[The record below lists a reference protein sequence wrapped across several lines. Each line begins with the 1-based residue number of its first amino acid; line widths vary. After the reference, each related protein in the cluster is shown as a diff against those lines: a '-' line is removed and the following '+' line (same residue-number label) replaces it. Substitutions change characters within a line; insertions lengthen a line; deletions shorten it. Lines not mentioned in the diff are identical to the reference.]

1 MSTCTPVAFAETHSH
16 VSAITPVYCIVN
28 QKGGVGKTTTAVN
41 LAAYMA
47 IVGASTLLV
56 DLDPQANATS
66 GLGIE
71 KNAVGADHGGRPSIY
86 DVLVNDAPP
95 EDALTET
102 CVPGLMVM
110 PSNLDLAGAEVELMA
125 RVARET
131 ILRRI
136 IEPLRSRFDVILY
149 DTPPSL
155 GILTVN
161 GLAGADAVIVPIQC
175 EYYALE
181 GVSQLM
187 RTIEIVRRHINPSL
201 EVAMVIMTMFDGR
214 VRLSQQVVDEVRN
227 AFGDRVSPT
236 LVPRNVRLSEA
247 PSHGRPI
254 ALYDPAS
261 RGAQAYRTLAEEVLK
276 LGQAR
281 SG

>member
-1 MSTCTPVAFAETHSH
+1 MN
-16 VSAITPVYCIVN
+16 PVYCIVN

-41 LAAYMA
+41 LAAYLA
-47 IVGASTLLV
+47 ISGVATLLV

-66 GLGIE
+66 GLGID
-71 KNAVGADHGGRPSIY
+71 KNAVGAEHGGSPTIY
-86 DVLVNDAPP
+86 DVLVNDAQPD
-95 EDALTET
+95 DAIIPT
-102 CVPGLMVM
+102 CVPGLMAM

-131 ILRRI
+131 ILRRV
-136 IEPLRSRFDVILY
+136 IEPLRARFDIILF

-161 GLAGADAVIVPIQC
+161 GLAAADAVIVPIQC

-187 RTIEIVRRHINPSL
+187 RTIDIIRRHVNPSL
-201 EVAMVIMTMFDGR
+201 EIALVVMTMFDAR
-214 VRLSQQVVDEVRN
+214 VRLSQQVVDEVRR

-236 LVPRNVRLSEA
+236 VVPRNVRLSEA
-247 PSHGRPI
+247 PSHGRPV

-261 RGAQAYRTLAEEVLK
+261 RGAQAYRKLAEEVLK

>member
-1 MSTCTPVAFAETHSH
+1 M
-16 VSAITPVYCIVN
+16 TPVYAVVN

-41 LAAYMA
+41 LAAYLA
-47 IVGASTLLV
+47 IAGVRTLLV

-71 KNAVGADHGGRPSIY
+71 KSAVGSEGHPGVY
-86 DVLVNDAPP
+86 DVLVNDAPVG
-95 EDALTET
+95 DALTPT
-102 CVPGLMVM
+102 CVEGLMAI
-110 PSNLDLAGAEVELMA
+110 PANLDLAGAEVELMA

-131 ILRRI
+131 IVRRA
-136 IEPLRSRFDVILY
+136 IEPLRERFDIILL

-161 GLAGADAVIVPIQC
+161 GLAASDAVIVPIQC

-187 RTIEIVRRHINPSL
+187 RTIEIVRRHINPTL
-201 EVAMVIMTMFDGR
+201 DVALVIMTMFDGR
-214 VRLSQQVVDEVRN
+214 VKLSQQVVDEVRTV
-227 AFGDRVSPT
+227 FGSRVSPT
-236 LVPRNVRLSEA
+236 VVPRNVRLSEA

-254 ALYDPAS
+254 SLYDPSS
-261 RGAQAYRTLAEEVLK
+261 RGAQAYRTLAQEVI
-276 LGQAR
+276 GIGEAR
-281 SG
+281 SR

>member
-1 MSTCTPVAFAETHSH
+1 M
-16 VSAITPVYCIVN
+16 TPVYAVVN

-41 LAAYMA
+41 LAAYLA
-47 IVGASTLLV
+47 ISGATTLLV

-71 KNAVGADHGGRPSIY
+71 KSAVGQGPGARPGIY
-86 DVLVNDAPP
+86 DVLVNDAPGD
-95 EDALTET
+95 EALTPT
-102 CVPGLMVM
+102 CVPGLTAL
-110 PSNLDLAGAEVELMA
+110 PANLDLAGAEVELMA

-131 ILRRI
+131 IVRRAL
-136 IEPLRSRFDVILY
+136 EPLRERFDIVLL

-161 GLAGADAVIVPIQC
+161 GLAAADAAIVPIQC

-187 RTIEIVRRHINPSL
+187 RTIEIVRRHINPTL
-201 EVAMVIMTMFDGR
+201 ETALVIMTMFDSR
-214 VRLSQQVVDEVRN
+214 VRLSQQVVDEVRSV
-227 AFGDRVSPT
+227 FGDRVSPT
-236 LVPRNVRLSEA
+236 IVPRNVRLSEA

-254 ALYDPAS
+254 ALYEPNS
-261 RGAQAYRTLAEEVLK
+261 RGAIAYRALAEEVRN
-276 LGQAR
+276 LGKAR
-281 SG
+281 PG

>member
-1 MSTCTPVAFAETHSH
+1 VA
-16 VSAITPVYCIVN
+16 PVYAVVN

-41 LAAYMA
+41 LAAYLA
-47 IVGASTLLV
+47 LAGAPTLLV

-71 KNAVGADHGGRPSIY
+71 KGAVGAGAGAHPGIY
-86 DVLVNDAPP
+86 DVLVNDTPI

-102 CVPGLMVM
+102 CVPGLTAL
-110 PSNLDLAGAEVELMA
+110 PANLDLAGAEVELMA

-131 ILRRI
+131 ILRRAL
-136 IEPLRSRFDVILY
+136 EPIRDRYEVILM
-149 DTPPSL
+149 DSPPSL

-161 GLAGADAVIVPIQC
+161 GLAAADAAIVPIQC

-187 RTIEIVRRHINPSL
+187 RTIEIVRRHINPDL
-201 EVAMVIMTMFDGR
+201 ETALVVMTMFDAR
-214 VRLSQQVVDEVRN
+214 VRLSQQVVDEVR
-227 AFGDRVSPT
+227 AVFGERVSPT
-236 LVPRNVRLSEA
+236 IVPRNVRLSEA

-254 ALYDPAS
+254 ALYDAGS
-261 RGAQAYRTLAEEVLK
+261 RGAAAYRALAGEVRD
-276 LGQAR
+276 LGKAR
-281 SG
+281 TR

>member
-1 MSTCTPVAFAETHSH
+1 MN
-16 VSAITPVYCIVN
+16 PVYAVVN

-41 LAAYMA
+41 LAAYLA
-47 IVGASTLLV
+47 LAGAATLLV

-71 KNAVGADHGGRPSIY
+71 KAAIGQSGRPGIY
-86 DVLVNDAPP
+86 DVLVNETPVH
-95 EDALTET
+95 DALTPT
-102 CVPGLMVM
+102 CVPGLTAL
-110 PSNLDLAGAEVELMA
+110 PANLDLAGAEVELMS

-131 ILRRI
+131 ILRRTL
-136 IEPLRSRFDVILY
+136 EPLRESFDIILL

-161 GLAGADAVIVPIQC
+161 GLAAADAVIVPIQC

-187 RTIEIVRRHINPSL
+187 RTIEIIRRHVNPAL
-201 EVAMVIMTMFDGR
+201 ETAMVIMTMYDAR
-214 VRLSQQVVDEVRN
+214 VRLSQQVVDEVRSV
-227 AFGDRVSPT
+227 FGPRVSPT
-236 LVPRNVRLSEA
+236 MVPRNVRLSEA

-261 RGAQAYRTLAEEVLK
+261 RGAQAYRALAEEVRN
-276 LGQAR
+276 LGKTW